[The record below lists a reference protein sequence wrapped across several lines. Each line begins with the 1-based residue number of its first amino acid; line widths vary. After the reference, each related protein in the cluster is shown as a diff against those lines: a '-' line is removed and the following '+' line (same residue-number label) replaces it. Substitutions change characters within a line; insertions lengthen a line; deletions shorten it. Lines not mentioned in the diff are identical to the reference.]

1 MKIILL
7 KDIKGVGKRF
17 DEKEVSDGYATNF
30 LIPRK
35 LAVSLAGSS
44 AATIRA
50 LKEGIEKSR
59 EKKEETLA
67 LNISKLSSTTFQVE
81 MKANDK
87 GHLFASLSKEKISE
101 ILKKEGIEINAE
113 NISLLEPIKEIGTFE
128 VPVSVGIDKETS
140 FTLEVKRS

>member
-44 AATIRA
+44 AGTIRV

-67 LNISKLSSTTFQVE
+67 LNISKLSGATFKVE

-101 ILKKEGIEINAE
+101 ILKKEGIEINPE
-113 NISLLEPIKEIGTFE
+113 NISLLEPIKETGTFE
-128 VPVSVGIDKETS
+128 VPVSVGGGKETS
-140 FTLEVKRS
+140 FTLEVKHS